1 MRSLDQEATASTA
14 DIRAVIP
21 PERTQSSGL
30 NLPTMLL
37 GALCVLLAIIAI
49 ILAAVSMN
57 RQNVFNLGPAQ
68 AATGGGND
76 GQAAGKTWLI
86 MIGHDSGAHEYID
99 VEGNLAGYHHDLIRE
114 VCEAA
119 GLNCRTVW
127 DSYPNCWDS
136 QAGQHGRGGQ
146 GLMNGWYDAC
156 TGWSRTHLRDGTFSF
171 SKAFLPTHTA
181 SFYVRTGNPG
191 NFNVDDVSGKKIVF
205 LDGWV
210 SDEKCLAR
218 QKSITGSVLPVDKI
232 VHVTTTDEFLEQI
245 TSGQSHCS
253 ETNTVPI
260 TAPPPSLSTAKIF
273 LSHQC
278 HWLRFNTGGLNS
290 LISQGYFNDTDVQ
303 LLPPRTPPYC
313 MLSGNAMMTRKDNNF
328 NTYWNQGF
336 DKLVESGRFTRLC
349 NEAAQRHGKVGTVAC
364 LNP

>member
-1 MRSLDQEATASTA
+1 MRKLDEETTASTA

-86 MIGHDSGAHEYID
+86 MIGHDYGAHEYID

-156 TGWSRTHLRDGTFSF
+156 TGWSRTRLRDGTFSF

-210 SDEKCLAR
+210 DDEKCLAR
-218 QKSITGSVLPVDKI
+218 QKSITGSVLPADKI
-232 VHVTTTDEFLEQI
+232 VHVTDTDKFVEQI
-245 TSGQSHCS
+245 
-253 ETNTVPI
+253 
-260 TAPPPSLSTAKIF
+260 
-273 LSHQC
+273 
-278 HWLRFNTGGLNS
+278 NTGLADAGWAANT
-290 LISQGYFNDTDVQ
+290 LIAQGYFNDTVLQ
-303 LLPPRTPPYC
+303 LLPPTTPQNC
-313 MLSGNAMMTRKDNNF
+313 MLDGSAMMTRKDNNF
-328 NTYWNQGF
+328 ITYWNQGF

-349 NEAAQRHGKVGTVAC
+349 SEAARRYGRVGTVAC

>member
-1 MRSLDQEATASTA
+1 MRKLDEETTASTA

-86 MIGHDSGAHEYID
+86 MIGHDYGAHEYID

-156 TGWSRTHLRDGTFSF
+156 TGWSRTRLRDGTFSF

-210 SDEKCLAR
+210 DDEKCLAR
-218 QKSITGSVLPVDKI
+218 QKSITGSVLPADKI
-232 VHVTTTDEFLEQI
+232 VHVTDTDKFVEQI
-245 TSGQSHCS
+245 
-253 ETNTVPI
+253 
-260 TAPPPSLSTAKIF
+260 
-273 LSHQC
+273 
-278 HWLRFNTGGLNS
+278 NTGLVDAGWAANT
-290 LISQGYFNDTDVQ
+290 LIAQGYFSDTVLQ
-303 LLPPRTPPYC
+303 LLPPSSPPQC
-313 MLSGNAMMTRKDNNF
+313 MLDGSAMMTRKDNNF
-328 NTYWNQGF
+328 ITYWNQGF

-349 NEAAQRHGKVGTVAC
+349 SEAARRYGRVGTVAC

>member
-1 MRSLDQEATASTA
+1 MRKLDEEATASTA
-14 DIRAVIP
+14 DIRAMIP
-21 PERTQSSGL
+21 PGKTQSSGL

-49 ILAAVSMN
+49 VLAAVSMN

-76 GQAAGKTWLI
+76 GQGGGNDGQAAGKTWLI
-86 MIGHDSGAHEYID
+86 MVGHDFGAHEYID
-99 VEGNLAGYHHDLIRE
+99 VEGNIAGYHHDLIRE

-136 QAGQHGRGGQ
+136 KAGKHGSGGQ

-156 TGWSRTHLRDGTFSF
+156 TGYTRTRLRDGTFSF
-171 SKAFLPTHTA
+171 SKAFLPTHRA
-181 SFYVRTGNPG
+181 SFYVRRGNPG

-210 SDEKCLAR
+210 NDEKCLAR
-218 QKSITGSVLPVDKI
+218 QKSITGSVLSADKI
-232 VHVTTTDEFLEQI
+232 VHVTTTDEFLQQI
-245 TSGQSHCS
+245 ITQQVDAGWSG
-253 ETNTVPI
+253 
-260 TAPPPSLSTAKIF
+260 
-273 LSHQC
+273 
-278 HWLRFNTGGLNS
+278 NS
-290 LISQGYFNDTDVQ
+290 LIAQGYFNDTAVQ
-303 LLPPRTPPYC
+303 LLPPRSPPQC
-313 MLSGNAMMTRKDNNF
+313 MLSGSAMMTRKDNNF
-328 NTYWNQGF
+328 ATYWNQGF

-349 NEAAQRHGKVGTVAC
+349 SEASRRHGSAGTVAC